1 VVQAVGGAPM
11 GRAAA
16 ALALG
21 LILAVAAIATISRG
35 SASELLTKIDT
46 GIPNAKGAASEL
58 RSYSQILSFG
68 PGVDPASDPD
78 SSSSDKPVRIMRST
92 LLLPW
97 RTMHCLR
104 VCWYGMFCTGVWG
117 LGGWG
122 DEE

>member
-1 VVQAVGGAPM
+1 MAGQAAGGAPT

-21 LILAVAAIATISRG
+21 LILAVAAVATISRG

-58 RSYSQILSFG
+58 RGYSQILSFG
-68 PGVDPASDPD
+68 PGVDPASNPD

-92 LLLPW
+92 LLPW
-97 RTMHCLR
+97 RTMHCLCVFVGMMHVFHR
-104 VCWYGMFCTGVWG
+104 VGWG
-117 LGGWG
+117 LTVVG
-122 DEE
+122 